1 MFAANVSSMD
11 NVISVKNLSKS
22 IGNNQILKN
31 ICFSVKK
38 GSTVAVYGPNGAGKT
53 TLFKILS
60 TLWTPTGGSVA
71 INNFDVST
79 DSSNIRK
86 SIGVLSHETFLY
98 NDLTAEENL
107 RFYGQMY
114 GINND
119 ILDERIEDLLKKT
132 GITYRATDRVSELS
146 RGMKQRLSIA
156 RTLIHEPQVLFL
168 DEPYTGLDQNAVN
181 VFENILEDLDSKKTT
196 KLIVSHNIE
205 QSFKLCDRAII
216 LDNGKIVF
224 DDLKKDISCVDSFK
238 QTYKDLIDS

>member
-1 MFAANVSSMD
+1 MFADNVGSMD
-11 NVISVKNLSKS
+11 DVISVKNLSKS
-22 IGNNQILKN
+22 IGNHQVLKN

-38 GSTVAVYGPNGAGKT
+38 GSTVAIYGPNGAGKT

-60 TLWTPTGGSVA
+60 TLWTPTEGSVA
-71 INNFDVST
+71 INKFDVST

-86 SIGVLSHETFLY
+86 SIGILSHETFLY

-107 RFYGQMY
+107 CFYGQMY
-114 GINND
+114 GIDND
-119 ILDERIEDLLKKT
+119 ILDKRIEYFLEKT

-181 VFENILEDLDSKKTT
+181 VFENILKELDSKKTT

-216 LDNGKIVF
+216 LDKGKIVF
-224 DDLKKDISCVDSFK
+224 DDLKKDISDVGSFK
-238 QTYKDLIDS
+238 QTYKNLINS